1 MIEFGDF
8 NRRSNDYGFTMIVFL
23 NLVSSIMGNSDELIW
38 ALSGLKIGFSKRL
51 DEKLEEKAHDGVK
64 RTETRIFDVFV
75 VHLPVILGR
84 NMAVAEVI
92 GTTVDVIY

>member
-1 MIEFGDF
+1 
-8 NRRSNDYGFTMIVFL
+8 
-23 NLVSSIMGNSDELIW
+23 MGNGDELIW
-38 ALSGLKIGFSKRL
+38 ALGGFEIGFSKRL

-64 RTETRIFDVFV
+64 RTETRVFDVLV